1 MFRTRL
7 GDWGRRWRLLL
18 IGASAGF
25 LVVAAWYLVSLPPL
39 LARVLL
45 LDRTPAGRAIIG
57 VDVGG
62 FLLMALLCAAEVAPV
77 DRSGEGT
84 GRVPRLQREFL
95 HRIATGAAVC
105 GILAFGLYFWAG
117 RQFIVTFPGLGLNL

>member
-62 FLLMALLCAAEVAPV
+62 FLLMAMLCAAEVAPAQG
-77 DRSGEGT
+77 SGEVT
-84 GRVPRLQREFL
+84 GRTPRLQREFL
-95 HRIATGAAVC
+95 RRKAPEPQCAASWPS
-105 GILAFGLYFWAG
+105 GSTSGRAG
-117 RQFIVTFPGLGLNL
+117 NSSSPFPGSG